1 MCGECG
7 LCEGVRRVKEFIQE
21 LVQIDQREGVC
32 EWGGGFVC
40 VGSVGNVCVCVGVC
54 VGGIVG
60 CV

>member
-32 EWGGGFVC
+32 VSGGVGCVC
-40 VGSVGNVCVCVGVC
+40 VGSVGCVTCVRG
-54 VGGIVG
+54 
-60 CV
+60 